1 MVNSV
6 PGTAAG
12 QLIRENCV
20 LSREKEREQS
30 KSHLLKDE
38 IFKIKKKPTWL
49 LQSFEKREKEENST
63 PIFSSQDNHC

>member
-1 MVNSV
+1 MSNNIVFSSSSQPCVLSWVMVNSV

-38 IFKIKKKPTWL
+38 IFKIKKKPT
-49 LQSFEKREKEENST
+49 
-63 PIFSSQDNHC
+63 

>member
-38 IFKIKKKPTWL
+38 IFKIKKKTNL
-49 LQSFEKREKEENST
+49 ITSEF
-63 PIFSSQDNHC
+63 